1 MNRPTTRPHAKKKKR
16 GTKARVTA
24 AGFRKPIPDVPLG
37 TSVNS
42 LGIVKAASEEARM
55 ETCPDCGYSGGR
67 HARVCSHQPR

>member
-1 MNRPTTRPHAKKKKR
+1 M
-16 GTKARVTA
+16 TA
-24 AGFRKPIPDVPLG
+24 ADFRKPIPDVPLG

-55 ETCPDCGYSGGR
+55 ETCPDCGHSGGR